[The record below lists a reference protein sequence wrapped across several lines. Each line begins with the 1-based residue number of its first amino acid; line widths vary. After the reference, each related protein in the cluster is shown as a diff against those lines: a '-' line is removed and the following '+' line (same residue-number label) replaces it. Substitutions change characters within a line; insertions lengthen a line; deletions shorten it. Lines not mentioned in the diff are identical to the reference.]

1 MYNTA
6 TLDNG
11 LRIIQ
16 RPSDGDVV
24 YCGYAIKAGTRDETA
39 GEEGL
44 AHFCEHASFKGTTRR
59 KGWQIIQTLEGLGG
73 ELNAYTNKESTV
85 YYCAILREHLPRAI
99 DLLTDM
105 VFHSVFPE
113 HELEKEKEVICDE
126 IESYNDSPGELIF
139 DEFENIIFDGH
150 PLGHN
155 ILGTKE
161 SVRGFT
167 SADALRFTRRHYRPS
182 NAIFFIYGSPSHVSP
197 KGDSLQPVVSELS
210 KAFRRY
216 PTDIVPDDTPRTP
229 APGKATPPAADTS
242 AYHQAHV
249 LTGRR
254 AYGISHPRRIAL
266 YLLNNILGGPAMS
279 SRLNMSLR
287 ERNGLVYTVESTSTC
302 YGDTGLWAVYFACD
316 PHDVQ
321 KCLRLVRKEL
331 DRLIASPLSDRQLKQ
346 AKRQLKG
353 QIALACD
360 SRESFAL
367 DFAKSFLHYGWE
379 KDVSALCRNIDLLTA
394 RQLQEVAEELFAPDT
409 LTTLVYSADK
419 GTAPTS
425 IL

>member
-16 RPSDGDVV
+16 RPSEGDVV

-105 VFHSVFPE
+105 GFHSVFPD
-113 HELEKEKEVICDE
+113 HDREK
-126 IESYNDSPGELIF
+126 F
-139 DEFENIIFDGH
+139 DNIIFDCH
-150 PLGHN
+150 PLGLS

-161 SVRGFT
+161 SVRAFT
-167 SADALRFTRRHYRPS
+167 SADVLRFTRRHYRPS

-197 KGDSLQPVVSELS
+197 KGDGLQPVVSELS

-419 GTAPTS
+419 GSAPTS